1 MGKILNMAYTL
12 QRLWFERRVM
22 MATCVII
29 GMMMKFIRK
38 NSCLLN
44 LLKVFNKEGLSKEDM

>member
-1 MGKILNMAYTL
+1 
-12 QRLWFERRVM
+12 